1 LAGLHLGHEALL
13 GFEAAAGAHGLEH
26 FAHLGVLAEEVVDL
40 LDGGSGAAGDA
51 LAAATVDDLVVA
63 SAFLRVLEVLRR
75 EPLGEGQGYFRPF
88 AIFLEPTFNIPQIGR
103 HGCE

>member
-1 LAGLHLGHEALL
+1 MARRKLRALVRLDLPGEFLAGLHLGHEELL

-51 LAAATVDDLVVA
+51 LAAAPVDDLVVA
-63 SAFLRVLEVLRR
+63 SASQRAMAVRR
-75 EPLGEGQGYFRPF
+75 RSSW
-88 AIFLEPTFNIPQIGR
+88 
-103 HGCE
+103 

>member
-40 LDGGSGAAGDA
+40 LDGGSEPRAMAAN
-51 LAAATVDDLVVA
+51 
-63 SAFLRVLEVLRR
+63 
-75 EPLGEGQGYFRPF
+75 
-88 AIFLEPTFNIPQIGR
+88 LEPQSLQSEWRIAVAFTAIRAAPIEIELKLEAR
-103 HGCE
+103 